1 VPRLTRDLKRWV
13 RHATGAPEEAT
24 IVVSELPV
32 QRLAAR
38 VRRPAVDAP
47 VPRARQS
54 LLIGLVHGLA
64 GSGSLTA
71 LVVANPSS
79 TSARVAYIALFG
91 AGLIASMAL
100 MSGVAGWP
108 LVWAYPLVIRF
119 AG

>member
-1 VPRLTRDLKRWV
+1 L
-13 RHATGAPEEAT
+13 RHGFAH
-24 IVVSELPV
+24 
-32 QRLAAR
+32 
-38 VRRPAVDAP
+38 PAVDAP

-71 LVVANPSS
+71 RVAANLSS
-79 TSARVAYIALFG
+79 TSARLAYIALFG

-100 MSGVAGWP
+100 LSGVAGWP
-108 LVWAYPLVIRF
+108 LARLARNPWAGRFIAGAAGAASIALGVVWAYPLVIRF